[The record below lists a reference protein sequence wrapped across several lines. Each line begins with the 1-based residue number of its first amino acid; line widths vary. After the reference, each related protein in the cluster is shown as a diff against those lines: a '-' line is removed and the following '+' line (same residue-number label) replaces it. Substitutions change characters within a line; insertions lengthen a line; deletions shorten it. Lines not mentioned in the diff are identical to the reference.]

1 MSTGRESAVC
11 GGAGPGDK
19 RRGRAGSS
27 AHTNTTAPKEPS
39 GCSALLASGGGGSPT
54 ADRLTAGGVHLTNRG
69 LWLVTHPGEPK
80 ALW

>member
-27 AHTNTTAPKEPS
+27 AHTNTTAPRGPPAAVRS
-39 GCSALLASGGGGSPT
+39 WRVVAGALPRQTDSPQVGST
-54 ADRLTAGGVHLTNRG
+54 SRTEACG
-69 LWLVTHPGEPK
+69 W
-80 ALW
+80 

>member
-27 AHTNTTAPKEPS
+27 ANTTAPRGPPAAVRS
-39 GCSALLASGGGGSPT
+39 WRVVAGALPRQTDSPQVGST
-54 ADRLTAGGVHLTNRG
+54 SQTEACG
-69 LWLVTHPGEPK
+69 W
-80 ALW
+80 